1 MNRLE
6 AVLKEL
12 KISQSEFADMQ
23 NVGRQYINKIC
34 KNKAQPSLKTIN
46 RCHCGGSRS
55 WRADQSLRVASNT
68 EHAGHKRQIRCR
80 GSICTLQ
87 YMENTESFVGPCLS

>member
-46 RCHCGGSRS
+46 RWANDLDIDVRRLLEPNKSEMKDC
-55 WRADQSLRVASNT
+55 
-68 EHAGHKRQIRCR
+68 I
-80 GSICTLQ
+80 
-87 YMENTESFVGPCLS
+87 ENQVK